1 MSRHIITTHDTSP
14 FICNNCELTV
24 MPQRSGTKHRNHCP
38 HCLWSR
44 HVDMATGD
52 RRCSC
57 RGNMEPIGIWV
68 KKRQEWSIIHRCK
81 KCGFIRTNRI
91 AGDDNETLLLSLAA
105 RPMTQLPFPAD
116 RALKQI
122 EKISIFGEKL

>member
-1 MSRHIITTHDTSP
+1 
-14 FICNNCELTV
+14 
-24 MPQRSGTKHRNHCP
+24 
-38 HCLWSR
+38 
-44 HVDMATGD
+44 
-52 RRCSC
+52 
-57 RGNMEPIGIWV
+57 MEPIGIWV